1 MQQSEVWQLYA
12 KGLQKLS
19 QLWLEPLWESV
30 ESLSR
35 QPTGD
40 LSAWIEL
47 LTPSTLENVLQS
59 PKLGY
64 SREFTHQLFQ
74 GIDAW
79 INLQRASID
88 YQLVLLDVWANAF
101 EKLLLTLATS
111 EENHQT
117 LHQWQQLLQLW
128 SSIFDREFAQKF
140 AYEDTLQIRGKF
152 LSASMANKLRQQQ
165 LMEILLKLND
175 LPTRNEVDEIHRSIY
190 DLRKELK
197 SLKKQLECN
206 K

>member
-1 MQQSEVWQLYA
+1 MC
-12 KGLQKLS
+12 
-19 QLWLEPLWESV
+19 
-30 ESLSR
+30 
-35 QPTGD
+35 
-40 LSAWIEL
+40 
-47 LTPSTLENVLQS
+47 
-59 PKLGY
+59 
-64 SREFTHQLFQ
+64 
-74 GIDAW
+74 
-79 INLQRASID
+79 QR
-88 YQLVLLDVWANAF
+88 
-101 EKLLLTLATS
+101 
-111 EENHQT
+111 
-117 LHQWQQLLQLW
+117 QQLLQLW